1 MEWKIFRKRLEW
13 TEVWELLNKVGIKG
27 IVVRIYFRLFS
38 GKMLR
43 VGVVLLDRRRVRE
56 LGGKKKGYF

>member
-13 TEVWELLNKVGIKG
+13 IKVRELLNKVGIKG

>member
-13 TEVWELLNKVGIKG
+13 IEVWELLNKVGIKG

>member
-13 TEVWELLNKVGIKG
+13 MEVWELLNKVGIKG